1 MRHGEAP
8 SGSGLIPARWRH
20 VWSGAGRDH
29 REGVCRSGRSLLT
42 DPSRV
47 DRQSPALDQVAIP
60 GERDWS
66 VSHGGVGCC
75 TGVAAEHI
83 SSHRIL
89 LGLLT
94 PRPGSAIGWNRP
106 AFPARAARSAMA
118 PWLSPA
124 IPTARQTKLDQCFSN
139 VVPVRGNARQLASV
153 AVKSAT
159 DQFDPMTRHLG
170 CQFIFRS
177 QRREAFCGTRSV
189 NLRHIDVIDADLLA
203 PASPV
208 VDGEGI
214 AIQIQSVTSW
224 QASRSQTAAPT
235 IV

>member
-1 MRHGEAP
+1 
-8 SGSGLIPARWRH
+8 
-20 VWSGAGRDH
+20 
-29 REGVCRSGRSLLT
+29 
-42 DPSRV
+42 
-47 DRQSPALDQVAIP
+47 
-60 GERDWS
+60 
-66 VSHGGVGCC
+66 
-75 TGVAAEHI
+75 
-83 SSHRIL
+83 
-89 LGLLT
+89 
-94 PRPGSAIGWNRP
+94 
-106 AFPARAARSAMA
+106 MA

-214 AIQIQSVTSW
+214 AIPDPERDILAGVTITDRCTDYRVTVRGSGADGEH
-224 QASRSQTAAPT
+224 QQL
-235 IV
+235 